1 MPEYLTPGVYIE
13 EIEIGA
19 KPIEGVSTSTAAF
32 LGRTERGP
40 LEPRLITSFDQFQ
53 KLYGGYLPDSFLAY
67 EVEGFFRNG
76 GSRCYIARIA
86 GGSSNPAKFTAT
98 KELYHIGKVMRVKA
112 AAPGANGNNISV
124 KIDGP
129 SGTDDP
135 FTFVLTVDEP
145 VEQKLSADPN
155 TTSTEFPYYQLSA
168 VPNVT
173 LSNKSQGRPQV
184 IPKTALKGGSDSAK
198 AYLELIGD
206 SGTTVMKVEAIAPG
220 ADGDNIYVQI
230 DNAPSGT
237 KDPLAFIL
245 TVYVPVKYTLNADPS
260 APNYYAKPGNTGS
273 AVILNSLDSGRP
285 KALSKTDLK
294 GGSASVKAF
303 LDLVGDIV
311 QVMKVEAASPGDVGN
326 KISVEIKDASN
337 ETKDPLAFALTVY
350 SSDSDMTGKRYTL
363 SADPKTTS
371 TEFPYY
377 AKSRVGPDAILSFLN
392 TGKPQDLDKTQ
403 LKGGSID
410 EKASLKITGDIPIS
424 SAYGPVLTISAL
436 GPGTSGN
443 KILIS
448 VQTAGLSRL
457 DAHLFKLVVS
467 YNKIEEVYDNLSIES
482 SSSDYYLNRVNG
494 ISHLIVISPGDF
506 ISRPDDLSD
515 NQLTGGDDV
524 TPVIPNDYEGYVIDD
539 KTGKRTGW
547 LALDRIN
554 DISIYCE
561 PVESESTQKSLTESV
576 INHCELMKDRF
587 AVLQTPQGTT
597 SDIANLFPPIDS
609 KYAALYHPWIGIL
622 DPLTDLPKYVP
633 PAGHIAGIYARTD
646 GLRGVHKA
654 PANETVSGIVD
665 LKFDIQKGEQ
675 DILNPRGV
683 NCIRAFQGQGIKV
696 WGARTISR
704 DPLWKYVN
712 VRRLFIYLEKSIN
725 QGTQWVVFEP
735 NNEALW
741 SRVKQTISQFLTT
754 VWRSG
759 ALMGSTED
767 EAFFV
772 KCDRT
777 TMTQD
782 DIDNGRL
789 IVVVG
794 VAPVKPAEFVIFR
807 IAQVANAANTE

>member
-76 GSRCYIARIA
+76 GSRCFISRIV
-86 GGSSNPAKFTAT
+86 GGSSTPGNTAT
-98 KELYHIGKVMRVKA
+98 KGFYGSVMRVTA
-112 AAPGANGNNISV
+112 AAQGVKGNDIFV
-124 KIDGP
+124 KIDDAP
-129 SGTDDP
+129 SGTADP
-135 FTFVLTVDEP
+135 LAFVLTVYKP
-145 VEQKLSADPN
+145 VEYNLSADPN
-155 TTSTEFPYYQLSA
+155 TTKTDFPYYIKSGAAGPDVSLSR
-168 VPNVT
+168 T
-173 LSNKSQGRPQV
+173 KDGK
-184 IPKTALKGGSDSAK
+184 PKALVMTALKGGSDDAPAS
-198 AYLELIGD
+198 LDI
-206 SGTTVMKVEAIAPG
+206 SGESENVMKVTAAASGVTGNDIF
-220 ADGDNIYVQI
+220 VKI
-230 DNAPSGT
+230 DDAPSGT
-237 KDPLAFIL
+237 SDPLAFVLIVYE
-245 TVYVPVKYTLNADPS
+245 TVEH
-260 APNYYAKPGNTGS
+260 
-273 AVILNSLDSGRP
+273 R
-285 KALSKTDLK
+285 
-294 GGSASVKAF
+294 
-303 LDLVGDIV
+303 
-311 QVMKVEAASPGDVGN
+311 
-326 KISVEIKDASN
+326 
-337 ETKDPLAFALTVY
+337 
-350 SSDSDMTGKRYTL
+350 L

-371 TEFPYY
+371 TDFPYY
-377 AKSRVGPDAILSFLN
+377 IQSGAAGPNVSLSFIN
-392 TGKPQDLDKTQ
+392 PGKPNVLSKKA
-403 LKGGSID
+403 LSGGSD
-410 EKASLKITGDIPIS
+410 VASASLEISGDIKEASKPKSELI
-424 SAYGPVLTISAL
+424 ISAL
-436 GPGTSGN
+436 GPGTSGAN
-443 KILIS
+443 IRIS
-448 VQTAGLSRL
+448 IQTAGLSSL

-467 YNKIEEVYDNLSIES
+467 YNKIEEVYDNLSIDS

-494 ISHLIVISPGDF
+494 ISNLIVISPGQS
-506 ISRPDDLSD
+506 ISRPLDISNDP
-515 NQLTGGDDV
+515 LTGGNDA
-524 TPVIPNDYEGYVIDD
+524 TPVTKADYEGCIIDD

-561 PVESESTQKSLTESV
+561 PVESESTLQKSLTDSV
-576 INHCELMKDRF
+576 INHCVLMKDRF

-597 SDIANLFPPIDS
+597 SDIANLFPPKDS
-609 KYAALYHPWIGIL
+609 KYAALYHPWISIL

-633 PAGHIAGIYARTD
+633 PSGHIAGIYARTD

-741 SRVKQTISQFLTT
+741 SRVKQTICQFLTT

-789 IVVVG
+789 IVLVG

-807 IAQVANAANTE
+807 IAQVANAVNTV